1 MSITR
6 KKKQNGLFY
15 TKAEERINTL
25 SHAAGILM
33 GIIVGTI
40 FLVKGYQSGN
50 FWAVFGIWLYLFGM
64 LGSYVSSTLYHA
76 LKYHNPWKKRLRNWD
91 HAAIYWHIAGSYSP
105 VTLIALRNEGAWG
118 WGLFGFV
125 WLCAIIGTIV
135 SFRKME
141 EHSNVETICFIVMGL
156 SVLVAFKPLYAI
168 AAGTCYW
175 MIAEGVCYIKY
186 AGNYINPLTTH
197 HIHAHPNLRTSSANR
212 LRSFTGRLITT
223 FSRISPDNIYP
234 SAGNLSSGNDFSMSL
249 SC

>member
-76 LKYHNPWKKRLRNWD
+76 LAMWKPF
-91 HAAIYWHIAGSYSP
+91 A
-105 VTLIALRNEGAWG
+105 
-118 WGLFGFV
+118 
-125 WLCAIIGTIV
+125 
-135 SFRKME
+135 
-141 EHSNVETICFIVMGL
+141 
-156 SVLVAFKPLYAI
+156 
-168 AAGTCYW
+168 
-175 MIAEGVCYIKY
+175 
-186 AGNYINPLTTH
+186 
-197 HIHAHPNLRTSSANR
+197 
-212 LRSFTGRLITT
+212 
-223 FSRISPDNIYP
+223 
-234 SAGNLSSGNDFSMSL
+234 SL
-249 SC
+249 SWDCPYWLPSNLYMPLPQELATG